1 MCASSVFSQG
11 LNDISHKRGA
21 RLMVGTGVWGQTA
34 SESLL
39 PSPARSSSLL
49 HGASLCATMAKFGQE
64 FHFPSSTAARFHLGI
79 TMQIA
84 VPRVLNLS
92 DSRNLLLC
100 VSQPSLPLHVVLS
113 GGVTHSNRLPPFPFI
128 AIFTVIRNGRARRGE
143 EKGTI
148 HK

>member
-1 MCASSVFSQG
+1 
-11 LNDISHKRGA
+11 
-21 RLMVGTGVWGQTA
+21 MVGTGVGSNGVGIT
-34 SESLL
+34 SPLSCPNLL
-39 PSPARSSSLL
+39 Q
-49 HGASLCATMAKFGQE
+49 GASLCATMAKFGQ

-113 GGVTHSNRLPPFPFI
+113 GVTHSNRPPLPPY
-128 AIFTVIRNGRARRGE
+128 RHLYGDQERAGE
-143 EKGTI
+143 ERKCEMGTI